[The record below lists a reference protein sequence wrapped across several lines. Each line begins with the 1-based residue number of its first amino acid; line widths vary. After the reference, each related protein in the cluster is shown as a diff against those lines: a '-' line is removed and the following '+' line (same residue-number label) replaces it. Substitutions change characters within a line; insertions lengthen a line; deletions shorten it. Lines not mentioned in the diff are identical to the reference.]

1 MAAIDVVGN
10 EEYDE
15 FDDQQLEATEAA
27 GSPRPTPEDE
37 AAADE
42 LEVKTEDQAD
52 KKPAEEQ
59 TEEPGKYIPRHRY
72 NFQRDQRLAAE
83 RQAQALQEELRK
95 YQAYIQ
101 QMQSQQPQQERVDY
115 DAEISAI
122 DQQIEDARADGDT
135 SKVSQLRA
143 QQRKLERE
151 AVLEQMQASMP
162 QQQQQQFDPRQVIQQ
177 TSESLRLESLIGQL
191 EQQYPMLDETSD
203 QFDAEMSDEIMS
215 LYDSLRQRMPLSSA
229 MERAV
234 SYVTKAHDINPAAQV
249 KAPARKS
256 VERNIRAAAAQPP
269 EMDGVGMDSAKAG
282 VTRSVDV
289 AKMTQDQFEQM
300 SDDEI
305 EKLLAAA

>member
-1 MAAIDVVGN
+1 MAALDVIGN

-15 FDDQQLEATEAA
+15 FDDQQLEATEAV
-27 GSPRPTPEDE
+27 GSPGTAPEAE

-42 LEVKTEDQAD
+42 PEKQVEGQANEQG
-52 KKPAEEQ
+52 KEEQ
-59 TEEPGKYIPRHRY
+59 SEEPGKYIPRHRY

-95 YQAYIQ
+95 YQAYVQ
-101 QMQSQQPQQERVDY
+101 QMQQQQPQQERVDY
-115 DAEISAI
+115 DAKISEI

-151 AVLEQMQASMP
+151 AVMEQMYASMP
-162 QQQQQQFDPRQVIQQ
+162 RQQQQQLDPRQVIQQ
-177 TSESLRLESLIGQL
+177 TSESLRLEQLIGQL
-191 EQQYPMLDETSD
+191 EQQYPVLDETSD
-203 QFDAEMSDEIMS
+203 QFDAEMSDEIMN
-215 LYDSLRQRMPLSSA
+215 LYDSLRQRMPLSAA

-234 SYVTKAHDINPAAQV
+234 SYVTKAHDISPATQT

-269 EMDGVGMDSAKAG
+269 ELDGVGMDSAKAG
-282 VTRSVDV
+282 VTRSVDI
-289 AKMTQDQFEQM
+289 AKMTQDQFEQL
-300 SDDEI
+300 SDSEI